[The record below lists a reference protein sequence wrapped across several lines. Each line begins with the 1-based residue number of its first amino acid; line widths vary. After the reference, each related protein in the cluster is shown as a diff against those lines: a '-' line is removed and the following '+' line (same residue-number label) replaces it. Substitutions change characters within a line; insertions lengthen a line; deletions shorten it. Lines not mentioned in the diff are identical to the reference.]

1 MNDEKIR
8 VESLLERLKAIE
20 NKLKVEDLKEKLVD
34 LTKMS
39 NDPELWKDSDKAREV
54 MKEISQ
60 SEEVI
65 EKTERI
71 NKELVGLLELGDFLD
86 PEDKS
91 MIQEYITNIDK
102 LERELDKLELVTY
115 LSGKYDRSGAVLAI
129 HSGMGGTEAMDWAS
143 MLFRMYTR
151 YCERRGWKWELIN
164 ESLGEEAG
172 IKSATI
178 MIDEP
183 FAYGYLKSESGVH
196 RLVRLSP
203 FNADSLR
210 QTSFAGVEV
219 TPIIKDDQN
228 EIEIRDEDLEFDAFR
243 SSGAGGQNV
252 NKVSTAVRL
261 KHIPTGIVVEC
272 QTQRY
277 QEQNRKIA
285 LQLLKSKL
293 WEIEENKRLEEM
305 QKIKGEH
312 TIAGFGHQIR
322 SYVLHP
328 YKQVKDNRTK
338 VESSNPDEVL
348 DGDLTAFIE
357 AMLKASN

>member
-1 MNDEKIR
+1 MNDERDR
-8 VESLLERLKAIE
+8 VVSLQERLTAIAS
-20 NKLKVEDLKEKLVD
+20 KLKVDEQKEKLVS
-34 LTKMS
+34 LTEAS
-39 NDPELWKDSDKAREV
+39 NNPELWKDSEKAREV

-60 SEEVI
+60 AEEVI
-65 EKTERI
+65 EKVERI
-71 NKELVGLLELGDFLD
+71 EKELNGLMELVEIVSQ
-86 PEDKS
+86 ED
-91 MIQEYITNIDK
+91 QEMLQEFKNSITKIEK
-102 LERELDKLELVTY
+102 ELDRLELVTY
-115 LSGKYDRSGAVLAI
+115 LSGKYDKSGAILSI

-151 YCERRGWKWELIN
+151 YCERRGWKWELVN

-178 MIDEP
+178 MVDET
-183 FAYGYLKSESGVH
+183 FAFGYLKNESGVH

-219 TPIIKDDQN
+219 TPLIREDQG

-285 LQLLKSKL
+285 LQVLKSKL
-293 WEIEENKRLEEM
+293 WEIEEKKRLEEM

-348 DGDLTAFIE
+348 DGELSEFIE
-357 AMLKASN
+357 AMLKQS